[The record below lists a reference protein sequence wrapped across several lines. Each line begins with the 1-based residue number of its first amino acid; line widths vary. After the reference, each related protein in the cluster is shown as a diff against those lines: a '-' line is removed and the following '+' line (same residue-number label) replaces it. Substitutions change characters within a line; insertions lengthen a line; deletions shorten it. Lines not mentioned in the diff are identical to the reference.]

1 MKTDPATTDY
11 IVEAGATR
19 NYEPWRDADAA
30 RDAAWLHLRAVVGEI
45 SKVQSSGPDFDPAR
59 SLAA

>member
-1 MKTDPATTDY
+1 MQAHLAALKR
-11 IVEAGATR
+11 EQG
-19 NYEPWRDADAA
+19 DADAA